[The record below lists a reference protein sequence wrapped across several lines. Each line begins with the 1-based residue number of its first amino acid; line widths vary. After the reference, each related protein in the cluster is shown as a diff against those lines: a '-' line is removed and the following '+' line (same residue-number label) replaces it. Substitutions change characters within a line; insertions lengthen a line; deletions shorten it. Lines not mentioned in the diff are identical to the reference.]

1 MKRTEHAIGSGTM
14 SGRTIGAG
22 TESSP
27 FAPNNTL
34 TISGAAA
41 ETPSAPERQ
50 ESKAA
55 AALASAAAQR
65 ADLGRRD

>member
-1 MKRTEHAIGSGTM
+1 VKRTEHAIGSGTM

-41 ETPSAPERQ
+41 EIPSAPERQ
-50 ESKAA
+50 EAKAA
-55 AALASAAAQR
+55 
-65 ADLGRRD
+65 